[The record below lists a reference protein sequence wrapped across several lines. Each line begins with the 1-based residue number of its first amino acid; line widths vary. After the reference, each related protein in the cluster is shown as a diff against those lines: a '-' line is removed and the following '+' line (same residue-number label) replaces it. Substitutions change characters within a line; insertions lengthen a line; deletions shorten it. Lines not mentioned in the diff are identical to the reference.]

1 MKTRREVCLMGKML
15 RMIPDLINKRHK
27 VIGLI
32 TELSPITL
40 LSLLAVL
47 FSISLAVSDVK
58 NNVCKEYSIK

>member
-32 TELSPITL
+32 TELSPAYYI
-40 LSLLAVL
+40 VKP
-47 FSISLAVSDVK
+47 FSSFI
-58 NNVCKEYSIK
+58 